1 MFDIEMRN
9 EIDVLVLSDIK
20 SDKTGILASD

>member
-9 EIDVLVLSDIK
+9 EIDVLVLNDIK